1 MPSALPPNQQQGNL
15 TNTSVQQTPQQ
26 SQAQVPPPTDFLGK
40 IGTAG
45 PPWAHGIAII
55 ITAFV
60 TLFSVLKIDFGQIIS
75 NYISDSNT
83 VTAQTVQN
91 NKTVIDSLSSAL
103 QQQSDQIA
111 TLRAQN
117 ESLRTEVLRLQLL
130 VEQLQRECNI
140 TLITTPT
147 PTSPSSLSRP
157 PPMFTPVPTLPGSG

>member
-91 NKTVIDSLSSAL
+91 NKTVIGVGVKNSTSDLFIGNCDDFMDS
-103 QQQSDQIA
+103 A
-111 TLRAQN
+111 TDR
-117 ESLRTEVLRLQLL
+117 
-130 VEQLQRECNI
+130 
-140 TLITTPT
+140 
-147 PTSPSSLSRP
+147 
-157 PPMFTPVPTLPGSG
+157 